1 MATLEDLLTS
11 KIPPHSLEAERAV
24 LGAILLE
31 RESLPKAVELLRPS
45 DFYKEGHRKI

>member
-1 MATLEDLLTS
+1 MATLTDLLTS

-31 RESLPKAVELLRPS
+31 RESLSSPS
-45 DFYKEGHRKI
+45 RRS

>member
-1 MATLEDLLTS
+1 MATLDDLLTY

-31 RESLPKAVELLRPS
+31 RDSLPKAVVDRVPYS
-45 DFYKEGHRKI
+45 HFYE